1 MRKYQR
7 AIAHHLM
14 RLDGVPRINKRIPG
28 TRSSFF
34 SLYWKGWQ
42 DKLIERYYSPKKVQA
57 AQEAVSEARCLAERR
72 LPCLT

>member
-7 AIAHHLM
+7 AIAHNLM
-14 RLDGVPRINKRIPG
+14 QLDGIPRVNKRIPG

-42 DKLIERYYSPKKVQA
+42 DKLIERYYTAP
-57 AQEAVSEARCLAERR
+57 RR
-72 LPCLT
+72 NRLFRRKRGWRKGGAHA